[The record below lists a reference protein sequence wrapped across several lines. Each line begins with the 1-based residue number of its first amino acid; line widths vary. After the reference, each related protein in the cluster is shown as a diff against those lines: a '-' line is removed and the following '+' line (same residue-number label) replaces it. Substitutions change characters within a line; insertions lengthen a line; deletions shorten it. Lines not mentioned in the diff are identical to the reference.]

1 MGYIGQ
7 TPSAVPLDGS
17 DIADDIIDS
26 QHYVDGSVDL
36 AHMSSQSVDEDNIH
50 ISNAGT
56 NGQFLSKQ
64 SGDAGGLT
72 WADAGV
78 TGLTNS
84 SNTTWMTVSADEE
97 VNLPLQPAF
106 LGRSSNVTNVT
117 GNGTTYTVIWAT
129 ESYDIGGNFST
140 STFTAPITG
149 KYLICSS
156 VHITAMTGTPTAI
169 GSNIVTSNNTYGN
182 YFNNANG
189 VLVSGTTRTVKNT
202 VVADMDSGDTA
213 TVTIRVMG
221 QDAGDDVDMT
231 TGNGYD
237 YLTVTLIA

>member
-7 TPSAVPLDGS
+7 TPSAVPLDGD
-17 DIADDIIDS
+17 DIADDIVDS

-50 ISNAGT
+50 ISNAGS

-64 SGDAGGLT
+64 SGNAGGLT

-106 LGRSSNVTNVT
+106 QVQHSGTQSNVT
-117 GNGTTYTVIWAT
+117 GNSATYTCLWDT
-129 ESYDIGGNFST
+129 ETFDIGSNFASN
-140 STFTAPITG
+140 TFTAPITG
-149 KYLICSS
+149 KYLLTTNVTCS
-156 VHITAMTGTPTAI
+156 G
-169 GSNIVTSNNTYGN
+169 VTSASDGFDLQILTSNRLYQTSEH
-182 YFNNANG
+182 
-189 VLVSGTTRTVKNT
+189 LVG
-202 VVADMDSGDTA
+202 DMDVSDTA
-213 TVTIRVMG
+213 TVRIIG
-221 QDAGDDVDMT
+221 
-231 TGNGYD
+231 TGESGNVWDIGG
-237 YLTVTLIA
+237 VTPKFSGVLLA

>member
-17 DIADDIIDS
+17 DIADDIVDS

-50 ISNAGT
+50 ISNAGS

-64 SGDAGGLT
+64 SGNAGGLT

-97 VNLPLQPAF
+97 VSLPLQPCF
-106 LGRSSNVTNVT
+106 NVTAAAQTDQT
-117 GNGTTYTVIWAT
+117 GDGTIHTANLTQEVF
-129 ESYDIGGNFST
+129 DVGGNFASKQ
-140 STFTAPITG
+140 FTAPITG
-149 KYLICSS
+149 KYILCASLTWVAGMWGTSDS
-156 VHITAMTGTPTAI
+156 VDVSII
-169 GSNIVTSNNTYGN
+169 TSNRTYIQ
-182 YFNNANG
+182 YQEQTNAAARDMG
-189 VLVSGTTRTVKNT
+189 AFSMAH
-202 VVADMDSGDTA
+202 VADMDAGDTA
-213 TVTIRVMG
+213 KITWYISGGSKISDHAAGYYTVLSG
-221 QDAGDDVDMT
+221 C
-231 TGNGYD
+231 
-237 YLTVTLIA
+237 LIA